1 MFFLHLSGPHAF
13 LHPVTSRAAVPS
25 QLVRSCFR
33 SCLPS
38 CLLPGPSAFSRLLV
52 SLLVSPS
59 PPCRCAV
66 SVCHSTCLRLVSP
79 FALLSHFVST
89 FSGLVWLS
97 LPSCIPSSFRLT
109 ICLLCLSSCQEPSET
124 WLSAWNNRIPVP
136 MGTFQKTS
144 LVLVQVPQRNLASQF
159 QYKQLGVSLRSGSWV
174 FSTWHGARTISGGS
188 GC

>member
-1 MFFLHLSGPHAF
+1 MIDVHWLLSLTLSYHLCCWGCRLAPPGLILIGPNSKSSVNWTMFFLHLSGPHAF
-13 LHPVTSRAAVPS
+13 NLHPVTSRAAVPS

-38 CLLPGPSAFSRLLV
+38 CLLPGPSASSRLLV

-66 SVCHSTCLRLVSP
+66 SVCHSTCLRLVSL

-97 LPSCIPSSFRLT
+97 LPSCIPSSLRLT

-124 WLSAWNNRIPVP
+124 WLSA
-136 MGTFQKTS
+136 
-144 LVLVQVPQRNLASQF
+144 
-159 QYKQLGVSLRSGSWV
+159 
-174 FSTWHGARTISGGS
+174 
-188 GC
+188 